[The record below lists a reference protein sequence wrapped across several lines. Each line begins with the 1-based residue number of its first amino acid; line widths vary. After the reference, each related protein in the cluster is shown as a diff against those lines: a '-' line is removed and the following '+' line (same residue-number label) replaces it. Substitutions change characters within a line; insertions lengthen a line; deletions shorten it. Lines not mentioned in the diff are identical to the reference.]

1 MALPTFFI
9 IGAPKAGTTSFHH
22 YLDQH
27 PQIQMS
33 INKEPRFFAGP
44 ENGVPYA
51 KGKVDRLADY
61 EQLFDPVIGVR
72 GEASTDYATHPR
84 REGVPER
91 IRELVPRAK
100 FLYLVRDPFDRT
112 VSHYRMRVAYL
123 GERRSLREALSDL
136 SDRTSPYVWPSLY
149 ASQLERYLDHFP
161 QETIMVVDQA
171 DLLAQRRPTLREVF
185 AFLDVDDAADSAQF
199 DEELSVLSD
208 GRELRAYSPR
218 YDRFVQRLTAPARW
232 VPQRIRRPLRRS
244 VDRMLWPTVEPPVL
258 GDELRARLHELYAG
272 EVERL
277 RALTGK
283 SFPTWSV

>member
-33 INKEPRFFAGP
+33 TNKEPRFFAGP
-44 ENGVPYA
+44 ENGVPYVR
-51 KGKVDRLADY
+51 GKVDRLADY
-61 EQLFDPVIGVR
+61 EQLFDPAIDVR

-91 IRELVPRAK
+91 IKALVPRAK

-112 VSHYRMRVAYL
+112 ISHYRMRVAFL
-123 GERRSLREALSDL
+123 GERRPLQEALSDL

-161 QETIMVVDQA
+161 QEAVMVVDQA

-185 AFLDVDDAADSAQF
+185 TFLGVDHTANSEQF
-199 DEELSVLSD
+199 DEVLLSSSEWRVTP
-208 GRELRAYSPR
+208 PR
-218 YDRFVQRLTAPARW
+218 YDRFIQRLRAPTRW

-244 VDRMLWPTVEPPVL
+244 VDRILWPPVEAPVL
-258 GDELRARLHELYAG
+258 GGELRAQLHELYAG

-283 SFPTWSV
+283 SFSTWSV